1 MDYDIYLRFVAALA
15 FVLALIW
22 LIAWVMRRYGFGRS
36 LAAAAAGKRRLGIVE
51 VAPLDRQRRLVL
63 LRRDDREHLVLL
75 GPSSDTLIE
84 TDITPATA
92 DNDADDETVEEPARS

>member
-1 MDYDIYLRFVAALA
+1 MDYDIYLRFVAALV

-36 LAAAAAGKRRLGIVE
+36 LAVAAAGKRRLRIVE
-51 VAPLDRQRRLVL
+51 VTPVDRQRRLIL
-63 LRRDDREHLVLL
+63 LQRDDREHLVLL

-84 TDITPATA
+84 SGIAAAEPDR
-92 DNDADDETVEEPARS
+92 DVEDDGDTS

>member
-22 LIAWVMRRYGFGRS
+22 LIAWIMRRYGFGRS
-36 LAAAAAGKRRLGIVE
+36 IAAAAAGKRRLGIVE
-51 VAPLDRQRRLVL
+51 VTPLDRQRRLVL
-63 LRRDDREHLVLL
+63 LRRDDREHLVIL

-84 TDITPATA
+84 TDIAPAV
-92 DNDADDETVEEPARS
+92 ADDDTVEEPARS